1 MSDWLGYGI
10 PAAVLLLILIY
21 GVWRTGWFGARD
33 ERRLNADTSHTNR
46 SAAQA
51 YELQR
56 SFSPEARPE
65 APSHMQRPSLAAR
78 REPNGVEPEWSEE
91 DIQRAQF
98 GPRGIPGGPDPARM
112 TPQRHKKTPTY
123 IDPGHTS

>member
-21 GVWRTGWFGARD
+21 GVWRTGWFGACD
-33 ERRLNADTSHTNR
+33 ERRHTNG
-46 SAAQA
+46 SAARA
-51 YELQR
+51 REPQR
-56 SFSPEARPE
+56 AFSPQATPE
-65 APSHMQRPSLAAR
+65 APSPMHRPSLAAR
-78 REPNGVEPEWSEE
+78 RDPNGVEPEWSEE
-91 DIQRAQF
+91 DIKRAQF

-112 TPQRHKKTPTY
+112 TPQRRKKTPTY

>member
-33 ERRLNADTSHTNR
+33 ERRHTNG
-46 SAAQA
+46 SAARA
-51 YELQR
+51 HEPQR
-56 SFSPEARPE
+56 SFSPDAMPE
-65 APSHMQRPSLAAR
+65 APSPMQRPSLAAR

-112 TPQRHKKTPTY
+112 TPQRRKKTPTY